1 MTGFQVINKTSLV
14 KVSNLLILVSTWMR
28 DHLEK
33 QIKKKQNISTYPK

>member
-14 KVSNLLILVSTWMR
+14 KVSNLLILVNTWMP

-33 QIKKKQNISTYPK
+33 QKKKTKYFDIP